1 MIFHFH
7 SHFSMRYG
15 LISPEEI
22 VQRCES
28 EAISMGFR
36 VPVLLADINTV
47 TGVSNFLRAA
57 RDTKHIMPL
66 VGVDIRNGDEPLYIL
81 ISTSQS
87 SFAEIN
93 AFLSDHLMNHKPFPT
108 YPPTFLSV
116 TVVYAYKKEGLG
128 NSNLMGDSSIENSS
142 DSASETTQMGYKKAI
157 AIHAEVLPQ
166 LRLAKNRNF
175 FLPMIAWHTVT
186 FRDEIDFETHKLLRC
201 IDHNCLVT
209 KLPISATAAQW
220 QKGAPLRQIFSKFA
234 RVKFTSR
241 CFGPSAPEEI

>member
-116 TVVYAYKKEGLG
+116 KVVYAYKKEGLG
-128 NSNLMGDSSIENSS
+128 NSNLMGDSSNENSS
-142 DSASETTQMGYKKAI
+142 DSGSGTTQMGYKQAI
-157 AIHAEVLPQ
+157 SIHA
-166 LRLAKNRNF
+166 
-175 FLPMIAWHTVT
+175 
-186 FRDEIDFETHKLLRC
+186 
-201 IDHNCLVT
+201 
-209 KLPISATAAQW
+209 
-220 QKGAPLRQIFSKFA
+220 
-234 RVKFTSR
+234 
-241 CFGPSAPEEI
+241 

>member
-1 MIFHFH
+1 
-7 SHFSMRYG
+7 MRYG

-57 RDTKHIMPL
+57 RNTKYIMPL
-66 VGVDIRNGDEPLYIL
+66 VGVDIRNGDQPLYIL

-93 AFLSDHLMNHKPFPT
+93 AFLSDHLMNHKPFPST
-108 YPPTFLSV
+108 PPTFLSV
-116 TVVYAYKKEGLG
+116 KVVYAYKKEGP
-128 NSNLMGDSSIENSS
+128 GD
-142 DSASETTQMGYKKAI
+142 AI

-175 FLPMIAWHTVT
+175 SLPMIAWHTVT

-201 IDHNCLVT
+201 IT
-209 KLPISATAAQW
+209 ELPFLSVALIAAIIASSERPAAALEISAFVAM
-220 QKGAPLRQIFSKFA
+220 
-234 RVKFTSR
+234 
-241 CFGPSAPEEI
+241 

>member
-81 ISTSQS
+81 ISTSQN

-93 AFLSDHLMNHKPFPT
+93 AFLSDHLMNHKPFPST
-108 YPPTFLSV
+108 PPTFLSV
-116 TVVYAYKKEGLG
+116 KVVYAYKKEGPG
-128 NSNLMGDSSIENSS
+128 N
-142 DSASETTQMGYKKAI
+142 AI
-157 AIHAEVLPQ
+157 AIHAEVLTQ

-175 FLPMIAWHTVT
+175 SLPMIAWHTVT

-209 KLPISATAAQW
+209 KLPISATAAPW
-220 QKGAPLRQIFSKFA
+220 QKWVPLREIFLKFA
-234 RVKFTSR
+234 PT
-241 CFGPSAPEEI
+241 PSLIS